1 MSWKIWKSHDKRM
14 GEEYRKAVSY
24 RNQGNLNEAI
34 EHFLKAA
41 ELGRE
46 TKKPRAKELAKVAFA
61 LAALYQAVSTK
72 SPEDLMKSHNTLTTL
87 HPKIILEIPYKAM
100 VEHILPEIKVLA
112 DEFRLPPIDL
122 QNINIKNAEEVANQY
137 EQVAQAYL
145 SLGHEKFVIGD
156 LFNVEE
162 NIFKRSYRC
171 LGLSKLLKGHVAED
185 ADPNKGVECYAE
197 ALGYFGQAALKE
209 HEKFLNEKNVKLA
222 NVAKCWFCGR
232 DIQGEDV
239 HFVYMDTFLTQYL
252 NAKGQKQSPR
262 PVKRG
267 KIAACKGCFGGISVT
282 ADKTARH
289 YYQQSINALRE
300 VENRLTIQ
308 INALWNEIR
317 RLAPYRR

>member
-24 RNQGNLNEAI
+24 RNQGNMKEAI

-46 TKKPRAKELAKVAFA
+46 AKKSQAKELAKHAYA
-61 LAALYQAVSTK
+61 LATLYQAVSSN
-72 SPEDLMKSHNTLTTL
+72 SPEDLMKSHNSLATLQPNT
-87 HPKIILEIPYKAM
+87 ILELPYKAM

-112 DEFRLPPIDL
+112 DEYRLPPIDL
-122 QNINIKNAEEVANQY
+122 QNFAIQNADEVALQY

-145 SLGHEKFVIGD
+145 GLGHEKFVIGD
-156 LFNVEE
+156 LFNIEE
-162 NIFKRSYRC
+162 NIFKRSYKC
-171 LGLSKLLKGHVAED
+171 LGLSKLLKGCVAED
-185 ADPNKGVECYAE
+185 TDPNKGVEFYAE

-209 HEKFLNEKNVKLA
+209 HEAFLNDKNVKLA

-239 HFVYMDTFLTQYL
+239 HFVYMETFLTQYL
-252 NAKGQKQSPR
+252 NAKGQTQSPR
-262 PVKRG
+262 PVKGG
-267 KIAACKGCFGGISVT
+267 KIAACKGCFGGISIT

-289 YYQQSINALRE
+289 YYQQSINALRQ
-300 VENRLTIQ
+300 VEHKLTTQ
-308 INALWNEIR
+308 INHLRNEVR
-317 RLAPYRR
+317 RLATYRR